1 LFSPGFVPLIEPT
14 IRNLG
19 IRLAFIAS
27 QKGCHFSPI
36 MPANYALDK
45 QMLLRSLGAELI
57 LTGGKLG

>member
-19 IRLAFIAS
+19 IRLAFIAF
-27 QKGCHFSPI
+27 QKGCHFNPI
-36 MPANYALDK
+36 MPANYALYK